1 MAGLKIRQTI
11 IDLFRRFAH
20 MKGFVYFF
28 STITAV
34 VTWSCQTEPDSAKL
48 IDDMVVS
55 TNYDTEA
62 DFSAYTTYAIPTDTI
77 GFLSNS
83 VEDTIITSP
92 DSSFPRHVLTAIRQ
106 NLDDRGYTRVNK
118 NQDPDVGI
126 NVMVVN
132 DFNVFQEIV
141 YPSYGY
147 PGNYY
152 SGYYGYGSY
161 YYYPYINT
169 YAYNTGV
176 LIIEVV
182 DLKNRTPDNKVKVV
196 WDAYMGDVYS
206 TIDRLAQSEDAI
218 DQAFIQSP
226 YLGK

>member
-1 MAGLKIRQTI
+1 
-11 IDLFRRFAH
+11 
-20 MKGFVYFF
+20 MKNVFYFF
-28 STITAV
+28 VAIAV
-34 VTWSCQTEPDSAKL
+34 VFCWGCQPEPDGAQL
-48 IDDMVVS
+48 IDQMVVS
-55 TNYDTEA
+55 TNFDPET
-62 DFSAYTTYAIPTDTI
+62 DFGTYTTYAIPTDTI
-77 GFLSNS
+77 GFLSNNS
-83 VEDTIITSP
+83 DDTIITSP
-92 DSSFPRHVLTAIRQ
+92 ESTFPRAVLLAIRK
-106 NLDDRGYTRVNK
+106 NLDDRGYTRVNRDE
-118 NQDPDVGI
+118 NPDVGI

-132 DFNVFQEIV
+132 DFNIFQEIV
-141 YPSYGY
+141 YPNYYGS

-161 YYYPYINT
+161 YSYPYVNT

-176 LIIEVV
+176 LIIEIV